1 MSVSRSASLI
11 SSVSQIGVALVKT
24 QTLIQILGGTRE
36 SKFLASPQ
44 MRPMSLVYFVFVSK
58 EETEV
63 RRKSELSSGEGVCV
77 GEVALVC

>member
-36 SKFLASPQ
+36 SKFLTSPQ
-44 MRPMSLVYFVFVSK
+44 MRPMSLVYFVFVK
-58 EETEV
+58 
-63 RRKSELSSGEGVCV
+63 
-77 GEVALVC
+77 